1 MAETTTTMISTT
13 TTSSESSPAELVSR
27 FGTPDYVVFAGMLTV
42 SAAIGIYYACSGSK
56 QSTTKEFLMGN
67 RSMSVFPVSMSVLAS
82 FMSAITLLG
91 TPAEVYQYGT
101 QYWMIIISYFFV
113 IPMSAHL
120 YLPIFYNLGLTSAY
134 EYLERRFS
142 RVVRTLG
149 SMVFSIQMIMYM
161 AIVLYA
167 PSLALS
173 QVTGISVWSAVLS
186 IGLVCTFYTAVGGIK
201 AVVWTDLFQVTMMFI
216 AMFVVVF
223 KGAADEGGWAN
234 VWQKNLDGQ
243 RIEFFNFNPD
253 PTVRHTVWNLA
264 VGGYFTWVSIYG
276 VNQAMVQRYLSIPTL
291 RGAQTA
297 LWLNLPGL
305 SVLLTISCMA
315 GLVIYTKY
323 ETCDPLSWTNF
334 KIAPDQLFPLFVMDV
349 LGFLPGL
356 PGLFVSGIFSGALST
371 VSSGVNSLAA
381 VTLEDF
387 VKAYIKKDISELWAT
402 RLTKILAIVYGVI
415 AIALVAV
422 AQLLGNV
429 LQAALS
435 IFGMI
440 GGPLIGL
447 FSLGMFFPWANAV
460 GAITGLFSGLG
471 IAFWVGFGSF
481 VHKPAA
487 PKSPFSIAGCHN
499 GTALLATTVAPSIK
513 NAEIFGLYRIS
524 YIWFSGLSCCVVIIV
539 GLLVSFITGLQNPE
553 DVDPKLIIPVFDKL
567 CCCLPAKVRRKLRF
581 HVGRNVTV
589 FPKDMSVST
598 MATVVSSVSFEKPPF
613 QPEGISNIA
622 FSPSSTDL
630 GGLTMGKDK
639 INSNEPE
646 CTLTPL

>member
-1 MAETTTTMISTT
+1 MAETTTTVITSTIN
-13 TTSSESSPAELVSR
+13 SRSSPAELVSR
-27 FGTPDYVVFAGMLTV
+27 FGIPDYVVFAGMLTV
-42 SAAIGIYYACSGSK
+42 SASIGIYYACSGSK
-56 QSTTKEFLMGN
+56 QSTTKEFLMGD

-113 IPMSAHL
+113 IPLAAHL
-120 YLPIFYNLGLTSAY
+120 YLPVFYNLGLTSAY

-142 RVVRTLG
+142 RLVRTLG
-149 SMVFSIQMIMYM
+149 SVVFSIQMSLNFSNC
-161 AIVLYA
+161 AHSLYI
-167 PSLALS
+167 
-173 QVTGISVWSAVLS
+173 VTGISVWSAVLS
-186 IGLVCTFYTAVGGIK
+186 IGLVCTFYTAVGGMK

-223 KGAADEGGWAN
+223 KGAEDEGGWAN

-243 RIEFFNFNPD
+243 RIEFFNFDPD
-253 PTVRHTVWNLA
+253 PTIRHTVWNLA
-264 VGGYFTWVSIYG
+264 IGGYFTWISIYG

-305 SVLLTISCMA
+305 SILLTISCMA

-323 ETCDPLSWTNF
+323 QTCDPLSWTTF
-334 KIAPDQLFPLFVMDV
+334 KIAPDQLFPLYVMDV

-387 VKAYIKKDISELWAT
+387 VKSYIKKDISELWAT

-481 VHKPAA
+481 VHKPAS
-487 PKSPFSIAGCHN
+487 PKSPFSIAGCDN
-499 GTALLATTVAPSIK
+499 GTALLATTVAPALK
-513 NAEIFGLYRIS
+513 NAEIFGFYRIS

-539 GLLVSFITGLQNPE
+539 GLLMSFITGLQTPE
-553 DVDPKLIIPVFDKL
+553 DLDPKLIIPVFDKL
-567 CCCLPAKVRRKLRF
+567 CCCLPTRIRRKLRF
-581 HVGRNVTV
+581 RVGRNVTV

-598 MATVVSSVSFEKPPF
+598 LATTVSSVSFEKPPF
-613 QPEGISNIA
+613 QPDGIANIA
-622 FSPSSTDL
+622 YCPSSTDL
-630 GGLTMGKDK
+630 GGLTMEKNT
-639 INSNEPE
+639 ISNSQTE